1 MGDLNKVMLIGN
13 LTKDPEAKTLPSGQA
28 LSSFSIATNRTWK
41 DKDGNKQ
48 EGTEYHNIVVFG
60 KQAET
65 CNQYLKKGQSVL
77 VEGRMQT
84 RSWDDKNSGEKKY
97 RTEIV
102 ADRTQFGPKGGQ
114 GGASSGGGTSS
125 AGSKMPATESQE
137 VDAIEYPEEDI
148 NPEDIP
154 F

>member
-1 MGDLNKVMLIGN
+1 MYLNKAIIIGN
-13 LTKDPEAKTLPSGQA
+13 LTKDPEIRALPSGQKV
-28 LSSFSIATNRTWK
+28 SSFGVATNRTWK

-48 EGTEYHNIVVFG
+48 EGTEYHNVSVFG

-84 RSWDDKNSGEKKY
+84 RSWDAQDGTKRYK
-97 RTEIV
+97 TEIV
-102 ADRTQFGPKGGQ
+102 ADKVQFGPKGNGSGGQ
-114 GGASSGGGTSS
+114 GAGTTSTATPSKNS
-125 AGSKMPATESQE
+125 AP
-137 VDAIEYPEEDI
+137 VDNSPQIDYPEEEI
-148 NPEDIP
+148 NPDDIP